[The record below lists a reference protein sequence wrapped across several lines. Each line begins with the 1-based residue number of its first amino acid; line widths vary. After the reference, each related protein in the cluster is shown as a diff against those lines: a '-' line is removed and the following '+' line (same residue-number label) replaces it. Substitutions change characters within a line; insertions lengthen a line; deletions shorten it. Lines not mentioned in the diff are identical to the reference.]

1 MEYNV
6 VARTTI
12 PALNE
17 VVNNMLDE
25 GWNPYG
31 SIAVIHDEFG
41 SGSIL
46 FIQPLIRYT
55 YTIEALSTDYEVS
68 RKVEIEQH
76 NDELISAF
84 TASANII
91 P

>member
-31 SIAVIHDEFG
+31 SIAVIQDEFG

-55 YTIEALSTDYEVS
+55 TEALYTDYEVS
-68 RKVEIEQH
+68 RIEQH

>member
-55 YTIEALSTDYEVS
+55 TEALYTDYEVS
-68 RKVEIEQH
+68 RIEQH